1 MWDLLLI
8 LPLGS
13 MMCSDFRMRRITLAD
28 LLLFG
33 ILQWG
38 MSYYEWGCC
47 AFFVRIFVNL
57 SLLCFIGIIVAG
69 YYYLRYGKKS
79 LRKQIGVGDLWFC
92 LLLLPAFSCWEL
104 TFFLPFSG
112 LIMLSVW
119 WVYVRI
125 KRREVTIPLVGGL
138 GCMYM
143 LLILM
148 RVLGYG

>member
-38 MSYYEWGCC
+38 MSYCEWGCC

-104 TFFLPFSG
+104 TFF
-112 LIMLSVW
+112 
-119 WVYVRI
+119 
-125 KRREVTIPLVGGL
+125 
-138 GCMYM
+138 
-143 LLILM
+143 
-148 RVLGYG
+148 

>member
-38 MSYYEWGCC
+38 MSYCEWECC

-104 TFFLPFSG
+104 TFFLTFSG

-125 KRREVTIPLVGGL
+125 KRRKVTIPLVGGL